1 MSAPAG
7 TSLARRDRKAAFDT
21 ALDSDWSSKIL
32 AFRVRKRST
41 RMAFQS
47 EFVAV
52 IVPEHQTENT
62 CAAGAWEMRKFCFL
76 FWPIPPWELAVERCR
91 DSFLAFGSLNAR
103 GVRSYRARRTEHPG
117 LHSGRF
123 APHVANGRSTG
134 RLVTRRRGDR
144 AEPVAISE
152 VVAGKED
159 RQVRAR
165 GRELASNPEVRR
177 VDGRGDGATRRRTSR
192 GAAERQDASEGPS
205 IRHPRSPLTTLSPL
219 TQQMRASSLTRARPN
234 ATTR

>member
-1 MSAPAG
+1 MLP
-7 TSLARRDRKAAFDT
+7 SLC
-21 ALDSDWSSKIL
+21 SKTTL
-32 AFRVRKRST
+32 KT
-41 RMAFQS
+41 RAQL
-47 EFVAV
+47 ERGK
-52 IVPEHQTENT
+52 
-62 CAAGAWEMRKFCFL
+62 CAKV
-76 FWPIPPWELAVERCR
+76 WPIPPWNWPLKGRR
-91 DSFLAFGSLNAR
+91 DSFLAFGILNAR
-103 GVRSYRARRTEHPG
+103 GARSYRARRTEHPG
-117 LHSGRF
+117 LHSRRF

-152 VVAGKED
+152 VVAGEED

>member
-1 MSAPAG
+1 
-7 TSLARRDRKAAFDT
+7 
-21 ALDSDWSSKIL
+21 
-32 AFRVRKRST
+32 
-41 RMAFQS
+41 MAFQF

-52 IVPEHQTENT
+52 IVLENHTENT
-62 CAAGAWEMRKFCFL
+62 CAAGAWKMRKSL
-76 FWPIPPWELAVERCR
+76 ADAAVELAVERSSR
-91 DSFLAFGSLNAR
+91 QLFGVWHLNAR
-103 GVRSYRARRTEHPG
+103 GARSYRARRTEHPG
-117 LHSGRF
+117 LHSRRF

-152 VVAGKED
+152 VVAGEED

-219 TQQMRASSLTRARPN
+219 PQQMRASSLTRARPN

>member
-1 MSAPAG
+1 MRLTISSFVLVASAAALRIPMAGVGRRAAVAGIVSLPMSAPAG

-52 IVPEHQTENT
+52 IVPEYQTENT

-117 LHSGRF
+117 LHSGR
-123 APHVANGRSTG
+123 RC
-134 RLVTRRRGDR
+134 
-144 AEPVAISE
+144 
-152 VVAGKED
+152 
-159 RQVRAR
+159 Q
-165 GRELASNPEVRR
+165 
-177 VDGRGDGATRRRTSR
+177 
-192 GAAERQDASEGPS
+192 
-205 IRHPRSPLTTLSPL
+205 
-219 TQQMRASSLTRARPN
+219 
-234 ATTR
+234 

>member
-1 MSAPAG
+1 
-7 TSLARRDRKAAFDT
+7 
-21 ALDSDWSSKIL
+21 
-32 AFRVRKRST
+32 
-41 RMAFQS
+41 MAFQS

-52 IVPEHQTENT
+52 IVPECQTENT

-91 DSFLAFGSLNAR
+91 DSFLAFGGLERPWRAVISSTTHGAPRTSLRTVRPAR
-103 GVRSYRARRTEHPG
+103 CKWPLDGT
-117 LHSGRF
+117 F
-123 APHVANGRSTG
+123 
-134 RLVTRRRGDR
+134 LVTRRRGDR

-165 GRELASNPEVRR
+165 GRELARNPEVRR
-177 VDGRGDGATRRRTSR
+177 VDGRGDGATRRRASH

-205 IRHPRSPLTTLSPL
+205 ICHHRSPLTTLSPL
-219 TQQMRASSLTRARPN
+219 KQQMRASSLTRARPN